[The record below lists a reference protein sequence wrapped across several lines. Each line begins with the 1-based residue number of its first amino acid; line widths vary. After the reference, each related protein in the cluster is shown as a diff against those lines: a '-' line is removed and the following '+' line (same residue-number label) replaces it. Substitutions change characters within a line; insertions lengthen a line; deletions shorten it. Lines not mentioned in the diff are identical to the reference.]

1 MAFNKNYVTIIKLF
15 NSDYGDKDL
24 YYINELLE
32 YLNKNWLK

>member
-24 YYINELLE
+24 YYISKER
-32 YLNKNWLK
+32 